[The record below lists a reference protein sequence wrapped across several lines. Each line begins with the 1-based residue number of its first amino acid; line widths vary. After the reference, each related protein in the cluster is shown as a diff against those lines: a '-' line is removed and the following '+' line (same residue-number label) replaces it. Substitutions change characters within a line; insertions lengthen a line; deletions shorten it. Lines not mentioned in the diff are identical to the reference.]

1 MVKRLIVSREAYL
14 HIDRIIE
21 FNDRRNQSDTY
32 SRKFVKALFR
42 QLELLKNFL
51 VWDNFYIYYSI
62 IDEENTIEVNS
73 IYHQKEDIRR

>member
-1 MVKRLIVSREAYL
+1 MG
-14 HIDRIIE
+14 IE
-21 FNDRRNQSDTY
+21 TNKDNAF
-32 SRKFVKALFR
+32 L
-42 QLELLKNFL
+42 L

>member
-42 QLELLKNFL
+42 QLELLKNFHT
-51 VWDNFYIYYSI
+51 W
-62 IDEENTIEVNS
+62 E
-73 IYHQKEDIRR
+73 